1 VEGYT
6 SLLRVDAPVI
16 SAGALGMLGE
26 RLYAAGRPF
35 APDEAVYLR
44 APDVTLSTPKRV
56 TS

>member
-1 VEGYT
+1 
-6 SLLRVDAPVI
+6 
-16 SAGALGMLGE
+16 MLGE

-35 APDEAVYLR
+35 APADALYLR